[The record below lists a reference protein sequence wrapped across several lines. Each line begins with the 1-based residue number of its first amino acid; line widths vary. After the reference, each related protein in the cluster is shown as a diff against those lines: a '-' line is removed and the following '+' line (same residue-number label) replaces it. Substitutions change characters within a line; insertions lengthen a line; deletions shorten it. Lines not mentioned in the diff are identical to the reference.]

1 MSADR
6 FEITLG
12 IDNFIHVKLIVGGKP
27 IEEMRCQLH
36 VDISFCCRHLGRNY
50 DKFGPSDSFCRIWFR
65 YCQSIDTPKGRI
77 FKCNWD
83 HEWTEWL
90 LSINVIFH

>member
-12 IDNFIHVKLIVGGKP
+12 IDNSIHVKLVVGGKP

-36 VDISFCCRHLGRNY
+36 VDIPFCCRHLGRNY
-50 DKFGPSDSFCRIWFR
+50 DKFGPSDSYFAEWFR
-65 YCQSIDTPKGRI
+65 MCQSIDTPKGRI
-77 FKCNWD
+77 FYQNSD

-90 LSINVIFH
+90 FGP